1 MDVNWKLQSDF
12 SGMDILF
19 QYYYYYYFIY
29 NLKESRWNQ
38 KHFSSIVT
46 GGRRNWKTFKLL
58 QLFLRLE
65 HILYL
70 FLYRVISLFFSFFLI
85 SIDWS
90 ILFTS
95 AGESFPCL
103 KLILVRFELMMVLT
117 AVIWATEQ
125 TPAPLQESPE
135 QLFTSKHLNKTTSVS
150 GYDSA
155 YVLTQN
161 TIKHESQLAS

>member
-19 QYYYYYYFIY
+19 QYYYYYFIY

-70 FLYRVISLFFSFFLI
+70 FLYRVISLFFFFLI

-90 ILFTS
+90 NLFTS

-103 KLILVRFELMMVLT
+103 QLILVRFELMMVLT

>member
-1 MDVNWKLQSDF
+1 MESKTFLIYSNWRTEKLKDLQTAATF
-12 SGMDILF
+12 SAPGT
-19 QYYYYYYFIY
+19 YFIFISIQSNQPFFFFFNFY
-29 NLKESRWNQ
+29 WLINSVYKCRW
-38 KHFSSIVT
+38 K
-46 GGRRNWKTFKLL
+46 
-58 QLFLRLE
+58 
-65 HILYL
+65 
-70 FLYRVISLFFSFFLI
+70 FFLFK
-85 SIDWS
+85 IDS
-90 ILFTS
+90 CK
-95 AGESFPCL
+95 GE
-103 KLILVRFELMMVLT
+103 LIMVLT

>member
-1 MDVNWKLQSDF
+1 MESKTFLIYSNWRTEKLKDLQTAATF
-12 SGMDILF
+12 SAPGT
-19 QYYYYYYFIY
+19 YFIFI
-29 NLKESRWNQ
+29 SIQSNQ
-38 KHFSSIVT
+38 PF
-46 GGRRNWKTFKLL
+46 
-58 QLFLRLE
+58 FL
-65 HILYL
+65 
-70 FLYRVISLFFSFFLI
+70 FFLI

-95 AGESFPCL
+95 AGESFSCL
-103 KLILVRFELMMVLT
+103 KLILVRFELIMVLT

>member
-1 MDVNWKLQSDF
+1 MESKTFLIYSNWRTEKLKDLQTAATF
-12 SGMDILF
+12 SAPGT
-19 QYYYYYYFIY
+19 YFIFI
-29 NLKESRWNQ
+29 SIQSNQ
-38 KHFSSIVT
+38 PF
-46 GGRRNWKTFKLL
+46 
-58 QLFLRLE
+58 FL
-65 HILYL
+65 
-70 FLYRVISLFFSFFLI
+70 FFLI